1 MGIQINGQTDIISA
15 TDGSLT
21 ISGATLPTAEVT
33 NLNAT
38 GIVTATSFSG
48 PLTGNVTGNL
58 TGTASTATA
67 AATAYGL
74 SGSPTLSGITSVSTT
89 NLTVN
94 GNAYPSDGS
103 LSGARNRIIN
113 GDMKIF
119 QRETA
124 TTIGASSVYALDRWL
139 FGREAGTESAR
150 FTVTSESLT
159 SSDTPF
165 TSDGLRKTM
174 KVDITTASGGIS
186 AAQSNYIMQRIE
198 GFNVSDLVYGTSSAK
213 SCTVSFWLKTDV
225 KTGQM
230 GVALYNGGNRYYVQN
245 INANT
250 SWTKYTLVFPGD
262 TGGSIAD
269 DNTQQ
274 LTLIFTLSSGSNLQG
289 GANSWTGNFR
299 NSTSGQ
305 ADFTDSTSNN
315 IYLTGVQLEAGTVA
329 TPFERRSYGQELA
342 LCQRYYYRVN
352 RDISSGRLSSSGFAY
367 ASNGAVAVTPFPVQM
382 RTVPTNVEQS
392 GTASHYTLF
401 NSVGSGVVCNAVPS
415 YNIAGLW
422 YGETAF
428 SVSSGL
434 TAGNST
440 YATGANAAASL
451 AWSAEL

>member
-1 MGIQINGQTDIISA
+1 MASNLRVDQI
-15 TDGSLT
+15 
-21 ISGATLPTAEVT
+21 LPSTST
-33 NLNAT
+33 NVAIGTAT
-38 GIVTATSFSG
+38 GTVTLSGTTSGTFS
-48 PLTGNVTGNL
+48 GNL
-58 TGTASTATA
+58 TGSVNSTGVTTVTTLRATSIVGVTTAGIT
-67 AATAYGL
+67 TAYI
-74 SGSPTLSGITSVSTT
+74 GS
-89 NLTVN
+89 VN
-94 GNAYPSDGS
+94 DGP

-139 FGREAGTESAR
+139 FAREAGTESAR

-186 AAQSNYIMQRIE
+186 AAQSHYITQRIE
-198 GFNVSDLVYGTSSAK
+198 GFNASDLVYGTSNAK
-213 SCTVSFWLKTDV
+213 TCTVSFWLKTDV

-245 INANT
+245 INATT

-262 TGGSIAD
+262 TSGAIAD

-274 LTLIFTLSSGSNLQG
+274 LTLVFTLSSGSNLQG
-289 GANSWTGNFR
+289 SANSWAGNFR

-315 IYLTGVQLEAGTVA
+315 IYLTGVQLEVGPTA

-342 LCQRYYYRVN
+342 LCRRYYKKGLAVN
-352 RDISSGRLSSSGFAY
+352 GNSNSTFFWSYFGGSSAVMIMDIDMPSFRTGPNFSLLNNSNVQYYSY
-367 ASNGAVAVTPFPVQM
+367 AGAW
-382 RTVPTNVEQS
+382 TN
-392 GTASHYTLF
+392 TTL
-401 NSVGSGVVCNAVPS
+401 
-415 YNIAGLW
+415 
-422 YGETAF
+422 
-428 SVSSGL
+428 SVSSLGYGGWPNIL
-434 TAGNST
+434 LYLYITSDGDGRGKLLRCTN
-440 YATGANAAASL
+440 ATDVQWVAD
-451 AWSAEL
+451 AEL

>member
-1 MGIQINGQTDIISA
+1 MAIINFNSIS
-15 TDGSLT
+15 GVST
-21 ISGATLPTAEVT
+21 ISVASSITVGNNVSIGTDR
-33 NLNAT
+33 
-38 GIVTATSFSG
+38 VTATTF
-48 PLTGNVTGNL
+48 TGNVTGNL
-58 TGTASTATA
+58 TGNVNSTGVTTVTTLNATSIVGVTTAGIT
-67 AATAYGL
+67 TAYI
-74 SGSPTLSGITSVSTT
+74 GS
-89 NLTVN
+89 VN
-94 GNAYPSDGS
+94 DGPI
-103 LSGARNRIIN
+103 SGARNRIIN

-139 FGREAGTESAR
+139 FAREAGTESAR

-186 AAQSNYIMQRIE
+186 AAQSHYITQRIE

-230 GVALYNGGNRYYVQN
+230 GVALYNGGNRYYVRN
-245 INANT
+245 INVTT
-250 SWTKYTLVFPGD
+250 SWTKYVLVFPGD
-262 TGGSIAD
+262 TSGAIAD

-274 LTLIFTLSSGSNLQG
+274 LALAFTLSSGSNLQG

-315 IYLTGVQLEAGTVA
+315 IYLTGVQLEVGTVA

-342 LCQRYYYRVN
+342 LCQRYYETSDGV
-352 RDISSGRLSSSGFAY
+352 IWSSTGYHNAFIRAGQPF
-367 ASNGAVAVTPFPVQM
+367 VTSK
-382 RTVPTNVEQS
+382 RAVPTMTYSSVINSAGTSIAITAANVRTTSHGWQRD
-392 GTASHYTLF
+392 GASESY
-401 NSVGSGVVCNAVPS
+401 GVS
-415 YNIAGLW
+415 FI
-422 YGETAF
+422 
-428 SVSSGL
+428 
-434 TAGNST
+434 
-440 YATGANAAASL
+440 YAAD
-451 AWSAEL
+451 AEL